1 MIDIFGKIFRELGPV
16 PPSAGVVTREPDG
29 KKETG
34 GKSGS
39 YMARVKKADSYKT
52 SLTIPAFHR
61 AVELRSTTIG
71 QLVIQ
76 YQKRSQL
83 GKNFTPDLYG
93 EGRRLNYLLQ
103 VRPNPLMSATA
114 LMTQAEIRRM
124 MYGNAYIYIDRSDS
138 GDVRALWLCESGSYD
153 VLSDS
158 YTITFMRP
166 GTGMVTISE
175 CPSSSVIHLPNTFVE
190 QGSVNR
196 GISCLT
202 FARMT
207 LNISATNDQATLENA
222 AKGGKMK
229 ILVQEDKVNQF
240 GLGKHDPNQIA
251 QLGRELEHDV
261 YNQDVMVMSNAA
273 NAHVISQNAQQLQL
287 LEQRGFSVS
296 DIARITGVPRQLL
309 MDDSNSSYKTPE
321 ASLQSFM
328 TYQIQPTV
336 SLMEDEFNAK
346 LLSEADFNARR
357 IHFCDTKLRRLDP
370 AKQAELD
377 KKDMEMG
384 IKSVN
389 ELRGEHDLPVIEGG
403 DAHYVSTNLAEVGS
417 EKLRAVSGQS
427 QQPSNGSANDGGNAA
442 NDDDD
447 EKKGGQS

>member
-1 MIDIFGKIFRELGPV
+1 
-16 PPSAGVVTREPDG
+16 
-29 KKETG
+29 
-34 GKSGS
+34 
-39 YMARVKKADSYKT
+39 
-52 SLTIPAFHR
+52 
-61 AVELRSTTIG
+61 
-71 QLVIQ
+71 
-76 YQKRSQL
+76 
-83 GKNFTPDLYG
+83 
-93 EGRRLNYLLQ
+93 
-103 VRPNPLMSATA
+103 
-114 LMTQAEIRRM
+114 
-124 MYGNAYIYIDRSDS
+124 
-138 GDVRALWLCESGSYD
+138 
-153 VLSDS
+153 
-158 YTITFMRP
+158 
-166 GTGMVTISE
+166 
-175 CPSSSVIHLPNTFVE
+175 
-190 QGSVNR
+190 
-196 GISCLT
+196 
-202 FARMT
+202 
-207 LNISATNDQATLENA
+207 
-222 AKGGKMK
+222 
-229 ILVQEDKVNQF
+229 
-240 GLGKHDPNQIA
+240 
-251 QLGRELEHDV
+251 
-261 YNQDVMVMSNAA
+261 MSNAA

-389 ELRGEHDLPVIEGG
+389 ELRGEHDLPVIDGG

-417 EKLRAVSGQS
+417 EKLRAASGQS

-442 NDDDD
+442 NDEDD
-447 EKKGGQS
+447 EKKGGQP